1 MYKDYKQIKLWQGL
15 LVLGIAAVI
24 IFVAAPAVLKPL
36 GMYGSLLAEWLMLAV
51 TLVLVL
57 AFGSR
62 PAELIPLKRPT
73 GSGIFGTLLMWVG
86 SFLVEIT
93 LILILSIFFPED
105 ILSVNAGLGESLV
118 SIPFLVAF
126 LIIAVTPAVC
136 EEVVFR
142 GVFLKSLNPQKHK
155 WAAILI
161 CGIIFGIFHGD
172 VFRFVPTAIGGAV
185 MAYILLESGNMFYNC
200 FFHFVNNLL
209 PVILL
214 FSMKDVYKEIYEN
227 AYKEMEAWSVPGY
240 QAASVTGAGI
250 YMIMCAAAPAC
261 LYIGN
266 YLLHSRTPGYRE
278 KLFPSGKPGTVIA
291 LIAIS
296 ALLFFAGV
304 ILTVYGVIRTAIP
317 MI

>member
-1 MYKDYKQIKLWQGL
+1 MYKDYKQIKLWQGV
-15 LVLGIAAVI
+15 LVLGLAAVI
-24 IFVAAPAVLKPL
+24 IFVAAPVFLRPL
-36 GMYGSLLAEWLMLAV
+36 GMYGTLLAEWLMLAV

-62 PAELIPLKRPT
+62 PGELIPLKRPT

-86 SFLVEIT
+86 AFLVEIT

-105 ILSVNAGLGESLV
+105 ILSVNAGLSESLV
-118 SIPFLVAF
+118 SIPFWAAF

-155 WAAILI
+155 WAAIAI
-161 CGIIFGIFHGD
+161 CGVIFGIFHGD
-172 VFRFVPTAIGGAV
+172 VFRFVPTAIGGVV

-200 FFHFVNNLL
+200 FFHFINNLL

-214 FSMKDVYKEIYEN
+214 FSMKDVYKDVYEN
-227 AYKEMEAWSVPGY
+227 VHKGMEVWSTPGY
-240 QAASVTGAGI
+240 QETLVTSVGV
-250 YMIMCAAAPAC
+250 YMIMCAAAPGC

-266 YLLHSRTPGYRE
+266 YLLHSHTPGYRE

-291 LIAIS
+291 LIIIS
-296 ALLFFAGV
+296 VLLFLVGT
-304 ILTVYGVIRTAIP
+304 ILTVYGLIRAVMP

>member
-1 MYKDYKQIKLWQGL
+1 MYKKYKQIKLWQGL
-15 LVLGIAAVI
+15 LVLGLAAVI
-24 IFVAAPAVLKPL
+24 IFVAAPLFLRPL

-62 PAELIPLKRPT
+62 PAELIPLKKPT

-86 SFLVEIT
+86 AFLVEIT

-105 ILSVNAGLGESLV
+105 ILSVNAGLSESLV
-118 SIPFLVAF
+118 SIPFLAAF
-126 LIIAVTPAVC
+126 LIIAVTPAIC

-155 WAAILI
+155 WAAIVI
-161 CGIIFGIFHGD
+161 CGVIFGVFHGD
-172 VFRFVPTAIGGAV
+172 VFRFVPTAIGGVV
-185 MAYILLESGNMFYNC
+185 MAYILLENGNMFYNC
-200 FFHFVNNLL
+200 FFHFINNLL

-214 FSMKDVYKEIYEN
+214 FSMKDVYKDIYGN
-227 AYKEMEAWSVPGY
+227 MHKGMEVWSAPGY
-240 QAASVTGAGI
+240 QETLVTSVGI

-266 YLLHSRTPGYRE
+266 YLLHNHTPGYRQ
-278 KLFPSGKPGTVIA
+278 KLFPSGKPGTVIT
-291 LIAIS
+291 LIIIS
-296 ALLFFAGV
+296 VLLFFAGT
-304 ILTVYGVIRTAIP
+304 ILTVYGLIRAVMP